1 VVCTALAVLA
11 LTGDGE
17 RPLAERWRVAL
28 DGTPTGAVVAAGDL
42 ALVATVDGRVVAVDA
57 GSGVPRWRFLS
68 GQRATAPLAAGA
80 GVALLATAAPAG
92 GGTVFAV
99 DLRTG
104 EERWRLDTEAAVTVA
119 PVVDDAGVY
128 VADGDVR
135 SLETGTGAE
144 RWRQEVAGGA
154 GALGVAEGTV
164 VAAAGD
170 GVVALDTG
178 TGALRW
184 GSGGGRPPVGP
195 GIVGGLVVLAADDG
209 LVARALADGAER
221 WRAEDVGAP
230 LQAVVPGPG
239 AVVAVTDEGIVAL
252 DAGDGTWRWRA
263 GPRGDDRLR
272 ASAEASWMAAVS
284 GAGHLV
290 VDGVT
295 GDVLAAGRWAGIDD
309 DVEPAAPTMVQGDV
323 LVHDGRGVLAALR
336 PTSG

>member
-1 VVCTALAVLA
+1 
-11 LTGDGE
+11 
-17 RPLAERWRVAL
+17 VAL
-28 DGTPTGAVVAAGDL
+28 DGTPTGPVVTADDL
-42 ALVATVDGRVVAVDA
+42 ALVVTAEGDVVAVDP

-68 GQRATAPLAAGA
+68 GQPPTAPLAAGN
-80 GVALLATAAPAG
+80 GVALLSTAAPG
-92 GGTVFAV
+92 GGSTVFAV

-104 EERWRLDTEAAVTVA
+104 EERWRLETEAAVTDA

-128 VADGDVR
+128 VAQGDVR
-135 SLETGTGAE
+135 SVETGTGAE
-144 RWRQEVAGGA
+144 RWRHEVAGGA
-154 GALGVAEGTV
+154 GALAVAGGTL
-164 VAAAGD
+164 VATSGD

-184 GSGGGRPPVGP
+184 GSGGGRPSVPP
-195 GIVGGLVVLAADDG
+195 AVVRDVVVTTVDADG
-209 LVARALADGAER
+209 LVARALDGGAER
-221 WRAEDVGAP
+221 WRAEDVGAL
-230 LQAVVPGPG
+230 LQPVVPGPG
-239 AVVAVTDEGIVAL
+239 TVVAVTDEGIVAL